1 MQLPRLLLAFGVVV
15 GAAAAGER
23 HECER
28 QCVAGDTRTCKYEFN
43 IIEYHTLSRACYD
56 CPNTLSDC
64 AREECIVADGAS
76 RPLLTVN
83 RQLPGPAIQ
92 VCEGDRVVVD
102 VHNTQFSDTDTIH
115 WHGQHMRDY
124 QYYDGVPFVTQCP
137 IMGSFRYDFPA
148 ATPGTHWWHSH
159 AGVHRGDGLFGALVV
174 RQAEDSLHGAYEV
187 DSPDHVLMLH
197 DWIHG
202 STNDEFLGFQH
213 SKSMG
218 VANTILLN
226 GKGRDLHAESEGRE
240 VVNTALEV
248 LQVTPGLRH
257 RLRIVS
263 ASSYI
268 CPMAVSVDNHKLTV
282 IAVDGADVV
291 PRTVDVLEIISG
303 ERVDV
308 VLEAN
313 QPVGNYWIQVHGLVE
328 CSTKQCMQVAVLR
341 YEGAPDT
348 EPTEQVEYN
357 PNPSGTILNPLF
369 PTPVENAVDIVD
381 LDALTPSVLPEEV
394 DKQFHLMFSMN
405 GVNNSF
411 FFNQELYPFNGVS
424 PEWQRN
430 SPQVNDLTFA
440 FPQAPPLSQP
450 NVNIPK
456 LCLYGQDVSPF
467 CEGDFCQC
475 TYVVEVA
482 LGDTVEMV
490 LVSQG
495 YHPFHL
501 HGYYFHVV
509 AMGVIGPGTTVQDV
523 MDLDAAGGITRK
535 LQDAP
540 LKDTVLVPNGGYTI
554 IRFTADNPGWWIM
567 HCHFMYHSEM
577 GMAALFHVGTEE
589 DLPPV
594 PQGFPSCG
602 PFMPEI

>member
-1 MQLPRLLLAFGVVV
+1 MQLSRLFLAIGVIVS
-15 GAAAAGER
+15 ASGEK
-23 HECER
+23 HDCER
-28 QCVAGDTRTCKYEFN
+28 QCAAGDTRTCMYEFN

-56 CPNTLSDC
+56 CPSTLSDC
-64 AREECIVADGAS
+64 TREECIVADGVS

-115 WHGQHMRDY
+115 WHGQHMRSH
-124 QYYDGVPFVTQCP
+124 QFYDGVPFVTQCP

-159 AGVHRGDGLFGALVV
+159 AGVHRGDGLFGAFVV
-174 RQAEDSLHGAYEV
+174 RQAEDGLHGAYEV
-187 DSPDHVLMLH
+187 DSPDHVLILH
-197 DWIHG
+197 DWFHG
-202 STNDEFLGFQH
+202 STNSEFLGFQH
-213 SKSMG
+213 SKSLG
-218 VANTILLN
+218 VANNILLN
-226 GKGRDLHAESEGRE
+226 GKGRDLHAKEEGRE
-240 VVNTALEV
+240 VVKTPLEV

-268 CPMAVSVDNHKLTV
+268 CPMVVSIDGHSLTV
-282 IAVDGADVV
+282 VAVDGAEVV
-291 PRTVDVLEIISG
+291 PRTVDALEIISG

-313 QPVGNYWIQVHGLVE
+313 QPVDNYWIQVHGLVE
-328 CSTKQCMQVAVLR
+328 CRQVSL
-341 YEGAPDT
+341 
-348 EPTEQVEYN
+348 
-357 PNPSGTILNPLF
+357 
-369 PTPVENAVDIVD
+369 
-381 LDALTPSVLPEEV
+381 SVSLSV
-394 DKQFHLMFSMN
+394 CLIF
-405 GVNNSF
+405 V
-411 FFNQELYPFNGVS
+411 VS
-424 PEWQRN
+424 PEWQKE
-430 SPQVNDLTFA
+430 SPQVNDLTFT

-450 NVNIPK
+450 HDSIPK

-475 TYVVEVA
+475 TYVVEVD

-490 LVSQG
+490 LVSEG

-501 HGYYFHVV
+501 HGYNFHVV

-523 MDLDAAGGITRK
+523 MDLDEAGGITRK

-540 LKDTVLVPNGGYTI
+540 LKDTVLVPNGGYTV

-577 GMAALFHVGTEE
+577 GMAALLHVGTEE

-602 PFMPEI
+602 PFLPEI